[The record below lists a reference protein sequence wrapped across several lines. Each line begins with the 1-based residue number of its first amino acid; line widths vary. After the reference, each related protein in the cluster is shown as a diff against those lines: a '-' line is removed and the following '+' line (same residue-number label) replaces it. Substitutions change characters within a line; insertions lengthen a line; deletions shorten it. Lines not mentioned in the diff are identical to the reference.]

1 MTFITEIEDFKKSS
15 SREGWKQEIID
26 WLPRGK
32 SSLLVKN
39 LSKTSEWKLREE
51 SIQSSLE
58 EEEFPSGYSVAED
71 IALQVLE
78 LKQFEQFEKSQAN
91 LLFYERKPQLDP
103 KLEQR
108 FNELASK
115 WQRETCGLSSITKK
129 ITNINYLKIIAMGKA
144 VVPLILRSLEKQPD
158 HWFVALKALTDQD
171 PTSPN
176 DSFAQAVE
184 AWLNWGK
191 NERLID

>member
-1 MTFITEIEDFKKSS
+1 MTFRTEIEYFKKSS

-26 WLPRGK
+26 LLPRGK

-39 LSKTSEWKLREE
+39 LSKTSEWKIKEE
-51 SIQSSLE
+51 SEQSSLE
-58 EEEFPSGYSVAED
+58 EVTSSYSVAED
-71 IALQVLE
+71 IVLQVLE
-78 LKQFEQFEKSQAN
+78 FKKSEQFEKSQTN
-91 LLFYERKPQLDP
+91 LLFYEQQPQLEP

-144 VVPLILRSLEKQPD
+144 VVPLILCSLEKQPD